1 MGKVKSVDLVAR
13 KGNQKLA
20 FEVETGKNSL
30 EQIIENISK
39 SLSAGFD
46 RIYLIPTSA
55 RAYKKFYRL
64 LGYDF
69 LYDPGMVRII
79 PFSAKREFFKK
90 STLFFNLTY

>member
-1 MGKVKSVDLVAR
+1 MGNAKSIDLVAR

-30 EQIIENISK
+30 EQIVENISK

-46 RIYLIPTSA
+46 RVYLVPTGA

-69 LYDPGMVRII
+69 SYI
-79 PFSAKREFFKK
+79 PARLKLG
-90 STLFFNLTY
+90 LFAPRQRYTKYLE